1 MSGAAMQIMVAIRG
15 TDLVRREKVVDILVG
30 LLGFVGLLQVRTDL
44 NGVSYAASDMF
55 IRVLGL
61 V

>member
-1 MSGAAMQIMVAIRG
+1 MQIMVAIRG